1 MFWPTYSITISSAA
15 MGSMANRPQSWM
27 CDLQN
32 RILFLRNYRKTKQTR
47 TSSRSAANIGAT
59 ASVGFLPDC
68 ASLYLQLVE
77 LQQVAVAGERGQQA
91 ALLRA
96 ALRSGPGGGVD
107 LRRDAHALQEGDE
120 RVWARPSPSS
130 PPCPSP
136 HLAVG
141 RSAGVAA
148 HLRVDRRLLRQQ
160 PGALQVLDLVLLVDL
175 VVAFTARAAGG
186 VIPHAVVPPLLL
198 HAGDVGRCSGGVKEE
213 TQKDLQA
220 AANRKK
226 KKQFALFTSRG
237 SCSLRK
243 ALSKA

>member
-1 MFWPTYSITISSAA
+1 MP
-15 MGSMANRPQSWM
+15 
-27 CDLQN
+27 C
-32 RILFLRNYRKTKQTR
+32 RKEMKEFGHVR
-47 TSSRSAANIGAT
+47 HPA
-59 ASVGFLPDC
+59 P
-68 ASLYLQLVE
+68 
-77 LQQVAVAGERGQQA
+77 
-91 ALLRA
+91 
-96 ALRSGPGGGVD
+96 
-107 LRRDAHALQEGDE
+107 
-120 RVWARPSPSS
+120 
-130 PPCPSP
+130 P

-141 RSAGVAA
+141 RPAGVAA

-198 HAGDVGRCSGGVKEE
+198 HAGDVGRCSGGGVKEE

-226 KKQFALFTSRG
+226 NKQFALFTSRG

-243 ALSKA
+243 ALSEAWN